1 MLKIKYEYI
10 INRLNQSTSLISNS
24 L

>member
-1 MLKIKYEYI
+1 MLKIEYEYI
-10 INRLNQSTSLISNS
+10 INRLNQITSLISNS